1 MSLSSTS
8 SCRFFNTIFLWLWWC
23 MAFYSNLFGNPQKNT
38 KNKLP
43 FSFSCD
49 SPFHFQS
56 KKHFPVTLNSSSLI
70 MSEKLSSFGSCP
82 YIFDYLQYVSKT
94 FLYSY
99 CTYEKFCDNNYFKVL
114 FYRQSTVQGTA
125 HILHTRATLQPAT
138 LSRLCTYNM
147 GSAVTVRFR
156 TIR

>member
-1 MSLSSTS
+1 LHVFYSSFLSFYAPWHVFLGPFAFFCNSCMSLSSTS

-56 KKHFPVTLNSSSLI
+56 
-70 MSEKLSSFGSCP
+70 
-82 YIFDYLQYVSKT
+82 
-94 FLYSY
+94 
-99 CTYEKFCDNNYFKVL
+99 
-114 FYRQSTVQGTA
+114 
-125 HILHTRATLQPAT
+125 
-138 LSRLCTYNM
+138 
-147 GSAVTVRFR
+147 
-156 TIR
+156 